1 MSDDTTTTETP
12 TISPEEIAATGATG
26 VIPETPSNVI
36 PLPTQASSAGEQNQQ
51 TASDASVNPA
61 VEQTDKAP
69 ASISELVSRVDLK
82 GVQQHDIIVDL
93 IAGIQQLG
101 VRATIALGL
110 LERLH
115 VAEAQAQE
123 NVAQT
128 PESEPQEAPAETS
141 DAEETTA

>member
-1 MSDDTTTTETP
+1 MSDDTNTSETP

-128 PESEPQEAPAETS
+128 PETEPQEAPAATS

>member
-1 MSDDTTTTETP
+1 MSDDTNTSETP

-61 VEQTDKAP
+61 VDQTDKAP
-69 ASISELVSRVDLK
+69 ASIGELVSRVDLK

-115 VAEAQAQE
+115 VAEAQQE
-123 NVAQT
+123 DSPAPVSTET
-128 PESEPQEAPAETS
+128 PATATP
-141 DAEETTA
+141 DAEEAKA

>member
-61 VEQTDKAP
+61 VGQTDKAP